1 MNNWA
6 ASSQRYYETSVTT
19 SSPEKLVVM
28 LYQGA
33 IRFLKQAIVDIENH
47 DIKGKNQSVTRALAI
62 VNELQ
67 STLDMTN
74 GKEIAAELNR
84 LYRYVREAI
93 INGSMKLETKPIMT
107 AVKVMST
114 LLEAWEVVAS
124 GTQESTETFPAYA
137 AAQEYTGAR
146 IQLHG

>member
-1 MNNWA
+1 
-6 ASSQRYYETSVTT
+6 
-19 SSPEKLVVM
+19 
-28 LYQGA
+28 
-33 IRFLKQAIVDIENH
+33 
-47 DIKGKNQSVTRALAI
+47 
-62 VNELQ
+62 
-67 STLDMTN
+67 MTN

-84 LYRYVREAI
+84 LYRYVRECI

-137 AAQEYTGAR
+137 AGQEYTGAR

>member
-47 DIKGKNQSVTRALAI
+47 DI
-62 VNELQ
+62 
-67 STLDMTN
+67 
-74 GKEIAAELNR
+74 
-84 LYRYVREAI
+84 
-93 INGSMKLETKPIMT
+93 
-107 AVKVMST
+107 
-114 LLEAWEVVAS
+114 
-124 GTQESTETFPAYA
+124 
-137 AAQEYTGAR
+137 
-146 IQLHG
+146 